1 MTCLGSW
8 GRGARRASAPGAAEV
23 GTVRHDD
30 SVLSKADGYGMKGLL
45 KGWASVIIPTS
56 LAGGVEIAD
65 SVKFTT
71 AVLFPCVVGNDAVWV
86 GGCMIL
92 CVACPVC
99 WGDGSHPVSKECV
112 ARRVVQGWL
121 GWFVYLSSAAGLT
134 CQVVISPCL
143 LLTIPAKSLL

>member
-30 SVLSKADGYGMKGLL
+30 SVISKADGYGMKGLL

-112 ARRVVQGWL
+112 WHDAWCRGGW
-121 GWFVYLSSAAGLT
+121 AGLFT
-134 CQVVISPCL
+134 CLPLQASRARL
-143 LLTIPAKSLL
+143 LFLPACF